1 MRQTAIMMAGVALLV
16 LAVSGC
22 STGSFSPA
30 PGPVTLAA
38 PTPMAKPATLGQA
51 AMTTTEV
58 AVTEVAA
65 TEAESTEADSNP
77 LAGLLAFASPQQ
89 PVPAQSAAFVPAGPS
104 RPALDPLIAKYAG
117 EYKVPERLIR
127 RVIVRESGY
136 NPGARNGPYFG
147 LMQISHATARGMGY
161 SGSAG
166 GLLDADTNLRYAA
179 KYLAGAYITARGNE
193 DQAMRF
199 YASGYYYDAKRAGL
213 LEEVGLR

>member
-1 MRQTAIMMAGVALLV
+1 MRHSAIIVSGVALMA

-22 STGSFSPA
+22 SMSGFKMA
-30 PGPVTLAA
+30 PGPVAAVAA
-38 PTPMAKPATLGQA
+38 PKPAQRPDATKQA
-51 AMTTTEV
+51 A
-58 AVTEVAA
+58 
-65 TEAESTEADSNP
+65 AEHDSSP
-77 LAGLLAFASPQQ
+77 PAGLLAFASPNAA
-89 PVPAQSAAFVPAGPS
+89 PVVEASFAPPS
-104 RPALDPLIAKYAG
+104 HGGRPLLDPLIAKYAST
-117 EYKVPERLIR
+117 YNVPERLIR

-136 NPGARNGPYFG
+136 NAAARNGPYFG

-161 SGSAG
+161 SGAAG

-213 LEEVGLR
+213 LEEAGLR